1 MPEEIPQSEYW
12 NGEVGTRWARMQAE
26 LDTVFAPLTDAFLGG
41 LALPPGGRVL
51 DVGCGCG
58 ETALIAAGRLGS
70 GGDVLGVDISQPMLA
85 RARERAQERPG
96 SPEGAALTF
105 LEADAQ
111 IHPFAAD
118 RDVVLSRFGTMFFDD
133 TAAAFA
139 NLLRALRPGGRL
151 ALLCWRGL
159 PENPWV
165 ARPREAVLTVVPE
178 PVPPAPGGPGPFRF
192 ADIAG
197 LEQVLRRVGFA
208 GVATERTDRM
218 LQLGHDAAD
227 ATRFILTVGPVSGLV
242 RDLDQPLRERAA
254 EAVRA
259 TLPPSGPVRL
269 AAGCWRVTARR
280 PD

>member
-12 NGEVGTRWARMQAE
+12 NGEVGVRWARMQAE
-26 LDTVFAPLTDAFLGG
+26 LDAVFAPLTAAFLDG
-41 LALPPGGRVL
+41 LDLPPGGRVL

-58 ETALIAAGRLGS
+58 ETALIAAGRVGA
-70 GGDVLGVDISQPMLA
+70 GGDVLGVDISQPMLD
-85 RARERAQERPG
+85 RARERARAVPPG
-96 SPEGAALTF
+96 HAALSF

-111 IHPFAAD
+111 THPFAPD

-139 NLLRALRPGGRL
+139 NLARALRPGGRL

-165 ARPREAVLTVVPE
+165 ARAREAVLTVVPE
-178 PVPPAPGGPGPFRF
+178 PATPTPGGPGPFRF
-192 ADIAG
+192 ADIEA
-197 LEQVLRRVGFA
+197 LEQVLRRLGFA
-208 GVATERTDRM
+208 DVATARVDRM
-218 LQLGHDAAD
+218 LTLGRDAAD
-227 ATRFILTVGPVSGLV
+227 ATRFAVTVGPVSGLL
-242 RDLDQPLRERAA
+242 RDLDAPMRERAA
-254 EAVRA
+254 AAVTA
-259 TLPPSGPVRL
+259 ALPQTGPVRL